1 MGTLSERLRQNRW
14 AGRAFGFLVATAIIL
29 AAALGTREIESPVLA
44 TVVLL
49 PLLVGTLAGLLVAL
63 EKLGSGA
70 EQKDVQ
76 QLQGLA
82 EEGRRLVI
90 YDRET
95 GLYAYW
101 YINLR
106 LQEEMARSDRR
117 REPLALML
125 VEATRGRVS
134 QDEER
139 HLFACMQDGF
149 RKIDL
154 VAHLGNLRFIA
165 LLPNTSRDQAEAT
178 SRRMKGILGD
188 NKAHIG
194 IACYPE
200 DGNDWTSL
208 LHTAESYPQAA

>member
-1 MGTLSERLRQNRW
+1 M
-14 AGRAFGFLVATAIIL
+14 F
-29 AAALGTREIESPVLA
+29 AAALGTRQIESLSLA
-44 TVVLL
+44 SVALL
-49 PLLVGTLAGLLVAL
+49 PLLAGTLAGLLVAL
-63 EKLGSGA
+63 EKLGPGA

-101 YINLR
+101 YFSLR

-117 REPLALML
+117 REPFTLML

-149 RKIDL
+149 RKTDL
-154 VAHLGNLRFIA
+154 VAHLGNLRFVA
-165 LLPNTSRDQAEAT
+165 LLPNTSRDQAEAA
-178 SRRMKGILGD
+178 SRRMKGLLGD
-188 NKAHIG
+188 DEVRLG

-200 DGNDWTSL
+200 DGKDWASL
-208 LHTAESYPQAA
+208 LQTAESYPQAA

>member
-1 MGTLSERLRQNRW
+1 MGTRWQRFRQNRW
-14 AGRAFGFLVATAIIL
+14 AGQAFGLLLATAIMF
-29 AAALGTREIESPVLA
+29 AAALGTRQIESLPLA
-44 TVVLL
+44 SVVLL
-49 PLLVGTLAGLLVAL
+49 PLLAGTLAGLLVAL
-63 EKLGSGA
+63 EKLGLGA
-70 EQKDVQ
+70 KPKDVQ
-76 QLQGLA
+76 QLNDLA

-101 YINLR
+101 YFSLR

-117 REPLALML
+117 RESFALLL
-125 VEATRGRVS
+125 VEAARGRVS

-139 HLFACMQDGF
+139 HFLACMQDGF
-149 RKIDL
+149 RKTDL

-165 LLPNTSRDQAEAT
+165 LLPNTSRDRADAA
-178 SRRMKGILGD
+178 SRRIKGILGD
-188 NKAHIG
+188 NEAHLG